1 MIVLQVLLTVAA
13 LTLIFGQDHPA
24 GKWSQRHLTPATAA
38 AIKAGYEVKLDEDEI
53 RRMEEKKQEE
63 EGERQEI
70 REVTGDEEE
79 EEKVPSRGMTT
90 TGLNESKIVELDVMV
105 NEPLTWKT
113 AGKILLDPLTWL
125 PALA

>member
-1 MIVLQVLLTVAA
+1 MAT

-53 RRMEEKKQEE
+53 RRMEDKKQEGPQ
-63 EGERQEI
+63 GEKQEI

-79 EEKVPSRGMTT
+79 EPSHGPTT
-90 TGLNESKIVELDVMV
+90 EGLNRSKIVELDVMV
-105 NEPLTWKT
+105 NEPLTFKT
-113 AGKILLDPLTWL
+113 AVRILVDPLTWL